1 MDFLLSSIIFS
12 QQIYILEMR
21 EKRGGEGFTSHAG
34 VLLSPMSHY
43 HNRDVWTFLKLMLM
57 IEHMKM
63 MQMPYLDIRSMLL
76 SGQVPHRTNS
86 SQLFWNGLF
95 QKKEPNREG
104 GWWHTFLKK
113 PLELFWLFSVPLEIS
128 GKTKLHPWKF
138 SQKETLKS
146 STPEN
151 LVKYVCYTPWK
162 FQGQK
167 PRPLEISH
175 KSFLISLWYS
185 TFFSIHSWKF
195 CMLFIEYSRKFYH
208 LHLNSPISKTMC

>member
-1 MDFLLSSIIFS
+1 MDFPLSSIIFS

-76 SGQVPHRTNS
+76 SGQVLHRTNS

-95 QKKEPNREG
+95 QKKKTG
-104 GWWHTFLKK
+104 GLRTYFLEKN
-113 PLELFWLFSVPLEIS
+113 PRIFFVFLCTPGNS
-128 GKTKLHPWKF
+128 GKAKL
-138 SQKETLKS
+138 
-146 STPEN
+146 
-151 LVKYVCYTPWK
+151 
-162 FQGQK
+162 
-167 PRPLEISH
+167 
-175 KSFLISLWYS
+175 
-185 TFFSIHSWKF
+185 HSWKF
-195 CMLFIEYSRKFYH
+195 GKIMYICYIPWKFHMNFSWSLGNSTLFLINPWKFYMLFLEYSWKFYF
-208 LHLNSPISKTMC
+208 LTLSPLPPVCFFLE